1 MNRLNGLFDTQLFIS
16 IIRLS
21 VFVKNKVPSEFLPM
35 TLSFVYSFAQFAQF
49 AVQILQF
56 LQFTVPRQGTLLS
69 HYRLFNAL
77 HDIAHVIVRYIRTG
91 RQAEADLEEIL
102 LHAIGIDIV
111 LCIYRL
117 LVHWLP

>member
-35 TLSFVYSFAQFAQF
+35 TLSFVYSFAQFA
-49 AVQILQF
+49 VQI

-69 HYRLFNAL
+69 LYRLFNAL
-77 HDIAHVIVRYIRTG
+77 HYIAHVIVRHIRAG

>member
-49 AVQILQF
+49 VVQI

-69 HYRLFNAL
+69 HYRLLDAI
-77 HDIAHVIVRYIRTG
+77 HDIAHVIIAYVWTS

-102 LHAIGIDIV
+102 LNTIGIDIV

-117 LVHWLP
+117 LMHWLP

>member
-1 MNRLNGLFDTQLFIS
+1 M
-16 IIRLS
+16 
-21 VFVKNKVPSEFLPM
+21 FVKNKVPSEFLPM
-35 TLSFVYSFAQFAQF
+35 TLSFVYSFAQFA
-49 AVQILQF
+49 VQI

-77 HDIAHVIVRYIRTG
+77 HYIAHVIIAYVWTG

-102 LHAIGIDIV
+102 LNTIGIDIV